1 MTERTANILKA
12 IFGLIIAFVCIYLRV
27 TTTTDA
33 FTVVGA
39 GLGIFVFIGF
49 IKRAFDL

>member
-12 IFGLIIAFVCIYLRV
+12 IFGLIIALVCISLRM
-27 TTTTDA
+27 TSTTDQ
-33 FTVVGA
+33 FTIIGA
-39 GLGIFVFIGF
+39 ALGIFMFVGY

>member
-12 IFGLIIAFVCIYLRV
+12 IFGLIIALVCFSLRI
-27 TTTTDA
+27 TSTTDT
-33 FTVVGA
+33 FTLVGI
-39 GLGIFVFIGF
+39 GLGLFMFVGY